1 MRKVTCKITGETGYD
16 YEFYKAPNGKY
27 YKSKELYDNTMIQ
40 REYRTKILYLINS
53 DILNK
58 NTSNCASLIG
68 KLINE
73 SGLEPSVI
81 YESILQK
88 LDYIKKLM
96 KESDESDSTKIH
108 SIFSIAANRLSKI
121 TDVGCYEIRNNKTN
135 EVYIGESI
143 NLFGRFTEHIS
154 ELYEN
159 KHHCKKLQEAFNE
172 TKTIS
177 DFTITPLFMF
187 PISSVDKNEL
197 KQESL
202 YLESAFYIIAKSNH
216 EELYNTKNPYIA
228 LKNNSVSLNG
238 YAIDCRKVL
247 KLLANDKYGVLP
259 IKLLNT
265 IRKNLQEDG
274 LLNVEDINETISNAT
289 TTLLTQDDKH
299 QMVHRDLT
307 SNDYKKIDMTNIE
320 KCIAHT
326 KDLLK
331 NNVKLYR
338 ITNLLKELAS
348 EGIIPIDY
356 DYSKIREILIEKGL
370 ITIDSIRQTVATDY
384 ALENGFYFIASV
396 SNKKE
401 EPTYGYYV
409 SENFRELFID
419 VFSSYKNIDELR
431 RIS

>member
-1 MRKVTCKITGETGYD
+1 MRKVTCRITGETGYD
-16 YEFYKAPNGKY
+16 YEFYKASNGKY
-27 YKSKELYDNTMIQ
+27 YKSKELYVNTMIQ

-73 SGLEPSVI
+73 SGLDPSVI
-81 YESILQK
+81 YESILQNI
-88 LDYIKKLM
+88 DYIKKLM

-108 SIFSIAANRLSKI
+108 SIFSIATNRLSKI
-121 TDVGCYEIRNNKTN
+121 TYVGCYEIRNNKTN

-259 IKLLNT
+259 TKLLNT
-265 IRKNLQEDG
+265 IRKN
-274 LLNVEDINETISNAT
+274 
-289 TTLLTQDDKH
+289 
-299 QMVHRDLT
+299 
-307 SNDYKKIDMTNIE
+307 
-320 KCIAHT
+320 
-326 KDLLK
+326 
-331 NNVKLYR
+331 
-338 ITNLLKELAS
+338 
-348 EGIIPIDY
+348 
-356 DYSKIREILIEKGL
+356 
-370 ITIDSIRQTVATDY
+370 
-384 ALENGFYFIASV
+384 
-396 SNKKE
+396 
-401 EPTYGYYV
+401 
-409 SENFRELFID
+409 
-419 VFSSYKNIDELR
+419 
-431 RIS
+431 